1 MKKSIIV
8 KTVDEKAAARIL
20 GIAVQTLRN
29 WRHIRKGPAYIK
41 MGRSVRYQIKD
52 LQEYLDDRR
61 IDPSQHEVLYM

>member
-1 MKKSIIV
+1 MKRSIIV

-20 GIAVQTLRN
+20 GVAVQTLRN
-29 WRHIRKGPAYIK
+29 WRHFRKGPAYIK

-61 IDPSQHEVLYM
+61 IDPSQHEVLYT